1 MKTIDLHVHST
12 CSDGTDSPSRLAAL
26 GKAAGLSAMALT
38 DHDTVS
44 GIDEFLEACGKNG
57 IEGVPGIEISCI
69 YTEGSFEKEIHIVGL
84 FIDHHSSQLNE
95 ALSNLVI
102 NRRRRNLQVVDLFAT
117 LGIDFSLEEIEEM
130 YPGAIL
136 TRAHFADFLMKKGI
150 TGSINE
156 GFDRFL
162 GDGKPCYI
170 KRETLSS
177 SLAIDLIHNAGG
189 MAILAHPLTYKLSYE
204 NLSNM
209 VSRLAVQGIDGIEA
223 IYSTFTSRDEAD
235 MKVLAQKN
243 RLLISGGSDYHGKNK
258 PAISLGTGK
267 GRLEVPYEVLKN
279 IKSLLKH

>member
-1 MKTIDLHVHST
+1 MKTIDLHLHST

-26 GKAAGLSAMALT
+26 GKAGNLSAMALT

-44 GIDEFLEACGKNG
+44 GIDQFLEACKEVG

-69 YTEGSFEKEIHIVGL
+69 YTDGAFEKEIHIVGL

-95 ALSNLVI
+95 ALSNLVT
-102 NRRRRNLQVVDLFAT
+102 NRRKRNLQVIELFSRI
-117 LGIDFSLEEIEEM
+117 GIDFSLEEMEEM

-177 SLAIDLIHNAGG
+177 IQTINLIHNAGG
-189 MAILAHPLTYKLSYE
+189 IAILAHPLTYKLSSD
-204 NLSNM
+204 NLSHM
-209 VSRLAVQGIDGIEA
+209 VTELARQGIDGIEA

-235 MKVLAQKN
+235 MKLLAQKN
-243 RLLISGGSDYHGKNK
+243 HLLISGGSDYHGKNK

-279 IKSLLKH
+279 IKSLLKR